1 MPRHT
6 STLYP
11 FVKRL
16 LLAVVLP
23 TLLLGAYWVFAY
35 TPVYEASVVVI
46 PRSGETPAAADPA
59 GAMLGAALRSKDV
72 DSHMIAQYIL
82 SPDMLRLLDAEL
94 DLRAAFS
101 APEIHRWQRLPA
113 DASFDRFLDYYRDKV
128 RVIVDSSSLLHVQ
141 ARGFTSEQARAL
153 ADRIIARSED
163 MLNGVSRQLAA
174 KQVDFIRVEVGKA
187 ETLFKDRT
195 QQLAVYQNQAGQLD
209 PNRTSESLM
218 AVIAR
223 MERELAEQ
231 NTILAG
237 QRTFI
242 SADSPRFVEAEAR
255 IQALTSEIRN
265 LRERLVG
272 RAETTGSLSQEILK
286 FNDAAMETEFAAK
299 TYASA
304 LLALQAAHAQAAL
317 NIRTLIIIAQPSTL
331 EDPTYPKLGYWMLS
345 AFGLFA
351 LLAVLGQLIHDSV
364 MYHIDR

>member
-1 MPRHT
+1 
-6 STLYP
+6 
-11 FVKRL
+11 
-16 LLAVVLP
+16 
-23 TLLLGAYWVFAY
+23 
-35 TPVYEASVVVI
+35 
-46 PRSGETPAAADPA
+46 
-59 GAMLGAALRSKDV
+59 
-72 DSHMIAQYIL
+72 
-82 SPDMLRLLDAEL
+82 MLRLLDAEL

-153 ADRIIARSED
+153 ANSIIARSED

-242 SADSPRFVEAEAR
+242 SADSPRFVEAVAAM
-255 IQALTSEIRN
+255 QALTSGIRN
-265 LRERLVG
+265 RRERLVG
-272 RAETTGSLSQEILK
+272 LSETARSLSQKIMK
-286 FNDAAMETEFAAK
+286 FNDAAMETQFAAK

-304 LLALQAAHAQAAL
+304 LLALQAPHAHGPL
-317 NIRTLIIIAQPSTL
+317 NIRTLIVSAQPSTL
-331 EDPTYPKLGYWMLS
+331 
-345 AFGLFA
+345 
-351 LLAVLGQLIHDSV
+351 
-364 MYHIDR
+364 